1 MPGVTFLGVGSAL
14 ATQPADNHTA
24 LLVEAA
30 EAVLLLDCGPTIM
43 RQLER
48 VGVDAGL
55 TTHVYISHQ
64 HGDHI
69 LGLPMFLLNRLLLF
83 PDQPLL
89 VLAMPAVLEAARSV
103 VGLTYPDL
111 EQQMG
116 ESVEF
121 VPLLEANESLPWPGA
136 AALRYRLARCQHSV
150 PTYALRLDWDSG
162 KSMVFSSD
170 TGPAL
175 EITRLAAGAD
185 LLVHDSFYL
194 HATDDDLPSH
204 TAADQVGQA
213 AAQAGVKAVAL
224 VHRMRT
230 ERPLARQYRAEAA
243 RYFGGEIL
251 TPDAGD
257 SFEF

>member
-14 ATQPADNHTA
+14 AAQPADNHTA

-55 TTHVYISHQ
+55 PTHVYISHQ

-69 LGLPMFLLNRLLLF
+69 LGLPMLLLNRVLFF
-83 PDQPLL
+83 PDQPLM
-89 VLAMPAVLEAARSV
+89 VLAMPAVLEAARGV
-103 VGLTYPDL
+103 VNLTYPDL
-111 EQQMG
+111 GQRMREQ
-116 ESVEF
+116 VEF
-121 VPLLEANESLPWPGA
+121 VPLLEADESCPWPGVA
-136 AALRYRLARCQHSV
+136 TLRYRLARCQHSV
-150 PTYALRLDWDSG
+150 PTYALRLDWDDG
-162 KSMVFSSD
+162 QSMVFSSD
-170 TGPAL
+170 TGPAPDVAS
-175 EITRLAAGAD
+175 LATGVD

-204 TAADQVGQA
+204 TAADQVGQL
-213 AAQAGVKAVAL
+213 AAQAGVKTVAL

-243 RYFGGEIL
+243 RYFRGKIL
-251 TPDAGD
+251 SPDAGE